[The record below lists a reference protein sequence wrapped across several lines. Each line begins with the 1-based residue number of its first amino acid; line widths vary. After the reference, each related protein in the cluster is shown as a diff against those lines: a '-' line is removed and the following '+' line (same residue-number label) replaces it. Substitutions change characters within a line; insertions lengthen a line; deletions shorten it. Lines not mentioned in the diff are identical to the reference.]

1 MASFLHSVVVAVLR
15 AQGQKKQWAAGATLV
30 ATARTKNREGPE
42 SAPTFGRAAVTLT
55 THTVAGF
62 AVHTI
67 RPRVSSPG
75 APTILYLHGGGYIQ
89 DFASWHWRY
98 LKKVVERTGATVL
111 AAQYPLAP
119 EHTWR
124 DSFDALLSIAR
135 TVDVVMGDSAG
146 GGYALALAQRLAA
159 EGIARDTVLIA
170 PALDMTMSDPD
181 TARYD
186 ARDPWLATDGVLHC
200 GRAWAGADD
209 PARIEVSPLFGD
221 LAGLG
226 RVLVFSGT
234 RDVLHP
240 QALDLARRLPGLE
253 LVIAPGCLH
262 NYPIL
267 PIPEARDALE
277 TLAQFL
283 VVER

>member
-15 AQGQKKQWAAGATLV
+15 AQGRKKQWADGATLV
-30 ATARTKNREGPE
+30 ATARSKNSEGPE
-42 SAPTFGRAAVTLT
+42 SAPTFGSAAVALT

-67 RPRVSSPG
+67 RPRVSSHG

-146 GGYALALAQRLAA
+146 GGYALALAQRLAT
-159 EGIARDTVLIA
+159 EGIARDAVLIA
-170 PALDMTMSDPD
+170 PALDMTMSDPE

-200 GRAWAGADD
+200 GRAWAGDDD

-221 LAGLG
+221 VVGLG

-253 LVIAPGCLH
+253 LVIAPGCIH

-267 PIPEARDALE
+267 PIPEARDALDS
-277 TLAQFL
+277 LAEFL
-283 VVER
+283 AVER

>member
-1 MASFLHSVVVAVLR
+1 MASFSQSIVIAVLR
-15 AQGQKKQWAAGATLV
+15 VQGRKKRWADGATLV
-30 ATARTKNREGPE
+30 ATARAERREGPTA
-42 SAPTFGRAAVTLT
+42 APTAGSDKVTLT

-67 RPRVSSPG
+67 RPRLQNPA
-75 APTILYLHGGGYIQ
+75 APTVLFLHGGGYIH
-89 DFASWHWRY
+89 DFATWHWRY
-98 LKKVVERTGATVL
+98 LTKIVERTGATVL

-159 EGIARDTVLIA
+159 EGIARDAVLIA

-200 GRAWAGADD
+200 GRAWAGGDD
-209 PARIEVSPLFGD
+209 PARIEVSPLFGE

-226 RVLVFSGT
+226 RVLVFTGT

-253 LVIAPGCLH
+253 LVIAPGCVH

-267 PIPEARDALE
+267 PITEARAALE

-283 VVER
+283 AVER